1 MFSNFFHWIAL
12 GVILMMVP
20 IEYIFIQEKIKNY
33 ENTKELYFLFFL
45 TFFSSFFYLK
55 SNVYSG
61 VLQGLGYLPKVQII
75 QGITAI
81 ITIFLTSFFIINTKE
96 LLLPIISF
104 FIPFIVYFFII
115 RSIAINKVNKT
126 FSNDNGNI
134 FPKIKK
140 ELFLKTF
147 NDSWKSGIGILS
159 SQGLILGSTLLVSKF
174 ESVDVAINY
183 MLTLQI
189 IRGVISYSNVPF
201 YSLMPE
207 YYKLYSQE
215 SFIKL
220 KRIMV
225 KRFFLSIF
233 IFLFSVFSFTIFVN
247 SNISK
252 YFLGNNYDLK
262 IWIFVSIFFFFE
274 RIGALLLQSYTVTGD
289 IRWHISNS
297 VTALIV
303 LVLLSIFWN
312 EFSVYLLIFFLGTS
326 YVIWA
331 IPYSFFLIKRHNKF
345 FLL

>member
-1 MFSNFFHWIAL
+1 
-12 GVILMMVP
+12 
-20 IEYIFIQEKIKNY
+20 
-33 ENTKELYFLFFL
+33 
-45 TFFSSFFYLK
+45 
-55 SNVYSG
+55 
-61 VLQGLGYLPKVQII
+61 
-75 QGITAI
+75 
-81 ITIFLTSFFIINTKE
+81 
-96 LLLPIISF
+96 
-104 FIPFIVYFFII
+104 
-115 RSIAINKVNKT
+115 
-126 FSNDNGNI
+126 
-134 FPKIKK
+134 
-140 ELFLKTF
+140 
-147 NDSWKSGIGILS
+147 
-159 SQGLILGSTLLVSKF
+159 
-174 ESVDVAINY
+174 
-183 MLTLQI
+183 
-189 IRGVISYSNVPF
+189 
-201 YSLMPE
+201 MPE

-331 IPYSFFLIKRHNKF
+331 IPYSLFLIKRHNKL
-345 FLL
+345 FL